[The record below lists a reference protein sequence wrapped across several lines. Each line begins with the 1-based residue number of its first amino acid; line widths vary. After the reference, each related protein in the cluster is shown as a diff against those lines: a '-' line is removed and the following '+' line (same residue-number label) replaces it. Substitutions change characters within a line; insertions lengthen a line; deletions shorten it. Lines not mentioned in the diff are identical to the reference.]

1 MHPSGKI
8 PVRRVLSR
16 KPVAHVH
23 HQPQKKGGERMKL
36 AQIGAAGQIEH
47 LDAPGSGVAA
57 GEAAVGRCATRPLSW
72 RVPTWLPVR
81 ALVRW

>member
-1 MHPSGKI
+1 
-8 PVRRVLSR
+8 
-16 KPVAHVH
+16 
-23 HQPQKKGGERMKL
+23 MKL

-72 RVPTWLPVR
+72 RVPAWLPVR